1 MGALPT
7 ILENKNVLIT
17 GASGGLGSCIAKQ
30 FAAEGCNLYLT
41 GRNEESLRTL
51 AQEIDTNFDNKVF
64 YKTANLENVKDV
76 QELSTNVIS
85 QVENIDILINCA
97 GVFIV
102 KSVAET
108 TRDDFQNTFNLNVRA
123 PFLLCQEFLPGM
135 ISNEWGRIINIG
147 SSSAYAGFKNTSA
160 YCASKHALL
169 GLTRAL
175 HDEYRAKN
183 IRSFCFSPG
192 SIQTEMGK
200 KVKNQDF
207 DTFLDPVEIAKYIIF
222 SISFDDEMI
231 SNEIQL
237 KRINI

>member
-1 MGALPT
+1 MGALTT

-17 GASGGLGSCIAKQ
+17 GASGGLERCIAKQ
-30 FAAEGCNLYLT
+30 FALEGCNLYLT
-41 GRNEESLRTL
+41 GRNEAALQAIAE
-51 AQEIDTNFDNKVF
+51 EIGFDKKIF
-64 YKTANLENVKDV
+64 YKTANLENIEDLVDLALDAK
-76 QELSTNVIS
+76 NKF
-85 QVENIDILINCA
+85 ENIDILINCA

-102 KSVAET
+102 KSLSETYAE
-108 TRDDFQNTFNLNVRA
+108 DFENTFNLNVRA
-123 PFLLCQEFLPGM
+123 PFLLCQEFLEGM
-135 ISNEWGRIINIG
+135 LKNKWGRIINIG
-147 SSSAYAGFKNTSA
+147 SSSSYAGFKNTSA

-175 HDEYRAKN
+175 HDEYRDQN

-207 DTFLDPVEIAKYIIF
+207 DTFIDPVEIAKYIIF
-222 SISFDDEMI
+222 SISFDGEMI

>member
-1 MGALPT
+1 MAAQTT

-17 GASGGLGSCIAKQ
+17 GASGGLGRCIAKQ
-30 FAAEGCNLYLT
+30 FALEGCNLYLT
-41 GRNEESLRTL
+41 GRNDRALQSLVE
-51 AQEIDTNFDNKVF
+51 EIDFDKKIF
-64 YKTANLENVKDV
+64 YKTANLENIEDLVDLAIDAKNEFD
-76 QELSTNVIS
+76 
-85 QVENIDILINCA
+85 NIDILINCA

-102 KSVAET
+102 KPLNET
-108 TRDDFQNTFNLNVRA
+108 HVEDFENTFNLNVRA
-123 PFLLCQEFLPGM
+123 PFLLCQEFLEGM
-135 ISNEWGRIINIG
+135 LKNKWGRIINIG
-147 SSSAYAGFKNTSA
+147 SSSSYAGFKNTSA

-175 HDEYRAKN
+175 HDEYRDQN

-207 DTFLDPVEIAKYIIF
+207 DTFIDPVEIAKYIIF
-222 SISFDDEMI
+222 SISFDGEMI